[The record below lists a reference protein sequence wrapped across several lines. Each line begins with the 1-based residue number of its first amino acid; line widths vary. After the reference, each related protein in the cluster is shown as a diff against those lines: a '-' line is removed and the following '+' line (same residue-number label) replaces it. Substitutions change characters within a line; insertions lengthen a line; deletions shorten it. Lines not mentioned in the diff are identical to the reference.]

1 MPTTPLPVPC
11 TRAQAVAALGEPGLG
26 AALRAGRLRRIWH
39 DLFVPA
45 DRARD
50 RRTRARAALLLAG
63 APAALTGPT
72 AAEIYGWL
80 PPHTLSVHVAVPPRH
95 RARGR
100 PGLILHPAEFTE
112 EDVLRLDDL
121 PVLTSAH
128 VLATLLATHHPN
140 ALPCV
145 RTALRD
151 LPPDLRRTLVREIR
165 SVLRRSSERPPG
177 IAIPAQRDRTSAPV
191 PSRPEGA
198 SDGRGLPISGE
209 RAGPEGTRVGDQSG
223 VRRIE
228 VVEPRYAVRRRRTGA
243 GTG

>member
-1 MPTTPLPVPC
+1 MPALPLPVPC

-63 APAALTGPT
+63 TPAALTGPT
-72 AAEIYGWL
+72 AAEIFGWL
-80 PPHTLSVHVAVPPRH
+80 PPQTLSVHVAVPPRH

-112 EDVLRLDDL
+112 EDILLLDGL
-121 PVLTSAH
+121 PVLTPAH
-128 VLATLLATHHPN
+128 VLTTLLTTHHPS

-145 RTALRD
+145 RTALRA

-165 SVLRRSSERPPG
+165 SVLRRSSASPPATG
-177 IAIPAQRDRTSAPV
+177 IPAQRDGTGAPV
-191 PSRPEGA
+191 PSRPEDA
-198 SDGRGLPISGE
+198 SDGRGLPMSGE
-209 RAGPEGTRVGDQSG
+209 RAGPGRTRVGDQSG

-228 VVEPRYAVRRRRTGA
+228 VVEPRYAVRRRRTRA
-243 GTG
+243 G